1 VLAFPKLVRDGRSPL
16 RKADP
21 DTSIDLEFWR
31 LDPEVEGDS
40 ARKRTLTLMVL
51 DPSGRTPPKDYSIL
65 PLEFHGIEYSLAAVE
80 ALLPTKPPVLGF
92 GAGKFWIANKAGR
105 LKAAGKIPAG
115 INKTDF
121 SRLLAAKMCEAAKTD
136 PSIRPI
142 MAPSIMNKLDE
153 WGLWPISKIK

>member
-1 VLAFPKLVRDGRSPL
+1 VDNSEP
-16 RKADP
+16 
-21 DTSIDLEFWR
+21 
-31 LDPEVEGDS
+31 
-40 ARKRTLTLMVL
+40 
-51 DPSGRTPPKDYSIL
+51 
-65 PLEFHGIEYSLAAVE
+65 PLEYEGIEYLLAEVE
-80 ALLPTKPPVLGF
+80 TLLPARPPVLTGYG
-92 GAGKFWIANKAGR
+92 GAKSWVATKAGR

-121 SRLLAAKMCEAAKTD
+121 SRLLAAEMCEAAKTD